1 MRKVFLSIILM
12 IVVLSVNAQKAE
24 NKIKESEVPEAVKKA
39 FAAKHP
45 GMKALKWELDNGKYE
60 VDFKNG
66 LPDGKAGKAK
76 YIAVFSPEGKW
87 LITGTELKKK
97 DVPKK
102 IMDHIAGSEYK
113 DWKFN
118 QARSVETA
126 EVPKEIIVE
135 VEKGDDDT
143 MLYYD
148 VDGNFLRAK
157 KE

>member
-1 MRKVFLSIILM
+1 MRKLFLSICITM
-12 IVVLSVNAQKAE
+12 MAFSVSAQKVE
-24 NKIKESEVPEAVKKA
+24 NKIKETAVPEGVKKA
-39 FAAKHP
+39 FSEKHP

-66 LPDGKAGKAK
+66 KIK

-102 IMDHIAGSEYK
+102 IMDHALSGEYK

-126 EVPKEIIVE
+126 EIPKEIIVE

-148 VDGNFLRAK
+148 ADGNFLRAK

>member
-1 MRKVFLSIILM
+1 MKKVFLSIFLA
-12 IVVLSVNAQKAE
+12 VFVLLANAQKAE
-24 NKIKESEVPEAVKKA
+24 NKIKESEVPEAVKKS
-39 FAAKHP
+39 FNEKHA
-45 GMKALKWELDNGKYE
+45 GMKAIKWELDNGKYE

-66 LPDGKAGKAK
+66 KVK
-76 YIAVFSPEGKW
+76 YIAVFNPDGKW

-102 IMDHIAGSEYK
+102 IMDHIAAGEYK
-113 DWKFN
+113 TWKFN

-148 VDGNFLRAK
+148 ADGNFLRAK

>member
-1 MRKVFLSIILM
+1 MKTIFLSIILA
-12 IVVLSVNAQKAE
+12 VFALSVNAQKAE
-24 NKIKESEVPEAVKKA
+24 NKINESAVPEGVKKA
-39 FAAKHP
+39 FNEKHP

-60 VDFKNG
+60 VDFKN
-66 LPDGKAGKAK
+66 GKAK

-102 IMDHIAGSEYK
+102 IMDHALSGEYK

-126 EVPKEIIVE
+126 EIPKEIIVE

-148 VDGNFLRAK
+148 ADGNFLKAK

>member
-1 MRKVFLSIILM
+1 MKRIFLSIILAAL
-12 IVVLSVNAQKAE
+12 VLSVNAQKVE
-24 NKIKESEVPEAVKKA
+24 NKIKESVVPEAVKKS
-39 FAAKHP
+39 FNEKHP
-45 GMKALKWELDNGKYE
+45 GMKAIKWELDNGKYE
-60 VDFKNG
+60 VDFK
-66 LPDGKAGKAK
+66 KGKAK
-76 YIAVFSPEGKW
+76 YIAVFNPDGKW

-102 IMDHIAGSEYK
+102 IMDHALSGEYK

-118 QARSVETA
+118 QARIVETA
-126 EVPKEIIVE
+126 EIPKEIIVE

-148 VDGNFLRAK
+148 ADGNFLRAK